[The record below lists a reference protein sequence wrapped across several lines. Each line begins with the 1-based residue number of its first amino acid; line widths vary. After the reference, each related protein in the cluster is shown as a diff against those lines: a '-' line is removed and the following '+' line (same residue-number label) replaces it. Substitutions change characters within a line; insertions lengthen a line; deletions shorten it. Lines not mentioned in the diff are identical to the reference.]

1 MNTRGSIVAFVLL
14 VAVGVGARL
23 VPHIPNFAPVTATAL
38 FCGVYMNRRLSLV
51 MPALVMALSDYAL
64 LYINPYGHTSFS
76 HLYAPWLLWHSALPY
91 VYLSFGISALVG
103 WYAKSHHSGWV
114 VVSAALICSVQFFLI
129 TNAAV
134 WVDGMY
140 ARGIDG
146 LWQSYAA
153 ALPFFRGT
161 ALGDLFYTCVFF
173 GLAEFVL
180 GALGSREQQPDEA
193 AAAVAA

>member
-1 MNTRGSIVAFVLL
+1 MSKRQTIVAFGLL
-14 VAVGVGARL
+14 IVVGVVARL

-51 MPALVMALSDYAL
+51 APALVMALSDYMI

-76 HLYAPWLLWHSALPY
+76 HFYAPWLLWHSALPF
-91 VYLSFGISALVG
+91 VYLSFGVSALVG
-103 WYAKSHHSGWV
+103 WYTKSHRSGGV
-114 VVSAALICSVQFFLI
+114 VVAAALLCSLQFFLI

-134 WVDGMY
+134 WIDGMY
-140 ARGIDG
+140 SRGIDG
-146 LWQSYAA
+146 LYQSYVA

-180 GALGSREQQPDEA
+180 GALHSGREAPA
-193 AAAVAA
+193 TVAVT

>member
-1 MNTRGSIVAFVLL
+1 MSV
-14 VAVGVGARL
+14 ARL

-51 MPALVMALSDYAL
+51 APALVMALSDYAL

-76 HLYAPWLLWHSALPY
+76 HFYAPWLLWHSALPF
-91 VYLSFGISALVG
+91 VYLSFGISALLG
-103 WYAKSHHSGWV
+103 WYAKSHRSGGV
-114 VVSAALICSVQFFLI
+114 VVTAALICSLQFFLI

-134 WVDGMY
+134 WIDGMY

-146 LWQSYAA
+146 LWQSYVA
-153 ALPFFRGT
+153 ALPFLRGT

-180 GALGSREQQPDEA
+180 GALNAHRGEA
-193 AAAVAA
+193 ADAAVVTG